1 MPVFFWLSLGGR
13 SAAQQR
19 SECRRRRPGVRF
31 MTIAKYGYNLMPIS
45 DGADQNGDGSATT
58 EALSFSATCS
68 KINKKLS
75 DEYLSAAAANGTDK
89 YISAD
94 GKIDASTCLFPE
106 TTWFIK
112 NSNHDHFPKC
122 IDELIDAFRHSGRT
136 MTVFDNEKY
145 PQFMLY
151 NDDTQALSPVT
162 DHDSCDDR
170 YEGTNFLEAFFKF
183 IKNLFR
189 LIKNLFDKIGK

>member
-1 MPVFFWLSLGGR
+1 MILGRAFGCVGAA
-13 SAAQQR
+13 AAQQR
-19 SECRRRRPGVRF
+19 SESRRRRPGVRF

-58 EALSFSATCS
+58 EALSFGATCS

-122 IDELIDAFRHSGRT
+122 IDELIDAFRRSGGT
-136 MTVFDNEKY
+136 MTVFDNENY

>member
-1 MPVFFWLSLGGR
+1 MIFLKKAVSVILSAIMILSLCVPVFAQTADRDLPVIYLHGLSN
-13 SAAQQR
+13 
-19 SECRRRRPGVRF
+19 CV
-31 MTIAKYGYNLMPIS
+31 IY
-45 DGADQNGDGSATT
+45 D
-58 EALSFSATCS
+58 
-68 KINKKLS
+68 
-75 DEYLSAAAANGTDK
+75 
-89 YISAD
+89 AD
-94 GKIDASTCLFPE
+94 GNNAVADVELE
-106 TTWFIK
+106 DVLK
-112 NSNHDHFPKC
+112 NK
-122 IDELIDAFRHSGRT
+122 ELMGPIMSGFVYGLATDDWQPYCDAFRHSGGT
-136 MTVFDNEKY
+136 MTVFDNEEY